1 MPWYS
6 MVWREMCACHHRNC
20 DTLWFGMVWC
30 DMTGTEE
37 KQSSCWFQAKTQ
49 ESLVSENLMFNGPRA
64 MINMKSVNQPAAAQ
78 AATLPRCAAQS
89 VCDRRTAVVLVLAN

>member
-6 MVWREMCACHHRNC
+6 MVWRDMCAIAIVARCG
-20 DTLWFGMVWC
+20 LAWWC

-64 MINMKSVNQPAAAQ
+64 MVNMKSVNQPAAQ
-78 AATLPRCAAQS
+78 PAT
-89 VCDRRTAVVLVLAN
+89 